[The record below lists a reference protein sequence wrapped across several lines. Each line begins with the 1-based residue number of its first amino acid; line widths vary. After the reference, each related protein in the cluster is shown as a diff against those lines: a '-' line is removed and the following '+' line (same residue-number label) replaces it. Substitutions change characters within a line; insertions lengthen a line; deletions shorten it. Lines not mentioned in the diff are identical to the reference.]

1 MRQTA
6 DQQASNLAYKRVVI
20 AVMTGIALDS
30 VWALLNSSPKES
42 WRFISYISDSVYLV
56 VVGLVSCLWLI
67 FIETKLGY
75 ATRKPGYR
83 RFRPSIFMPMSLLVI
98 LSFISPW
105 TGTLYFLDANNK
117 FQYGPYYVIIL
128 IISIFYLTYASV
140 EVLMNTTRGNPV
152 KSREESLTLLTFFA
166 LPTLGGLINEFFM
179 YIPATWPLC
188 ALSLLI
194 IYENFQNFQIST
206 DGLTGI
212 NNRRQFDRY
221 MGTLTDA
228 SRHGQIYYLFMMDI
242 DSFKMINDVYG
253 HYEGDNALRETAEI
267 LKQVC
272 RNYNAFLA
280 RYGGDEFVILVS
292 FLEDAQSELLR
303 EEIKTLFAQR
313 NQETSKRYAI
323 RLSVGVERFRAG
335 SEMSISEVIRGADKA
350 LYEEKE
356 RSHQSIDKSFAD

>member
-1 MRQTA
+1 
-6 DQQASNLAYKRVVI
+6 
-20 AVMTGIALDS
+20 
-30 VWALLNSSPKES
+30 
-42 WRFISYISDSVYLV
+42 
-56 VVGLVSCLWLI
+56 
-67 FIETKLGY
+67 
-75 ATRKPGYR
+75 
-83 RFRPSIFMPMSLLVI
+83 
-98 LSFISPW
+98 
-105 TGTLYFLDANNK
+105 
-117 FQYGPYYVIIL
+117 
-128 IISIFYLTYASV
+128 
-140 EVLMNTTRGNPV
+140 
-152 KSREESLTLLTFFA
+152 
-166 LPTLGGLINEFFM
+166 
-179 YIPATWPLC
+179 
-188 ALSLLI
+188 
-194 IYENFQNFQIST
+194 
-206 DGLTGI
+206 
-212 NNRRQFDRY
+212 
-221 MGTLTDA
+221 
-228 SRHGQIYYLFMMDI
+228 MMDI